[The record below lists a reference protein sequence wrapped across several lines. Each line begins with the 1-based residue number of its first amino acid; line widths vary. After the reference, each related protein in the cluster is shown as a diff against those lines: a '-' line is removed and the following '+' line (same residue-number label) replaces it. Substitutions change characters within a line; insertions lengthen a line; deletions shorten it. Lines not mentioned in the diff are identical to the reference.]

1 VNISEG
7 FIKRPIATSLLMAAI
22 ALFGLVA
29 YQSLPVSD
37 LPNVDFPTLLVTAQL
52 PGASPETM
60 GASVA
65 TPLENQFSMIAGLE
79 SMTSVNS
86 LGSTLVTLEF
96 DLNRSLDGASIDV
109 QSAITQASRL
119 LPQGM
124 PTPPTFTKV
133 NPADQPVLYLVV
145 TSTTMPPWTLDEY
158 AQTRI
163 AQRISMV
170 NGVAQVQVLG
180 SQKYA
185 VHAQL
190 DPHALAARQIGINEV
205 ETALRNWNVN
215 TPAGT
220 LIGPHK
226 SFTLQATGQLMNAEQ
241 YKDMIVTY
249 RNGAPV
255 RLRELGNIIDG
266 VEDQRTASWFYTAE
280 GEQRAITLGIQR
292 QPGTNTIAVADAVK
306 GLLPQF
312 RAELPTSVHMEVLY
326 DRSDTIRESYFD
338 VQLTM
343 ALTLALVIMVIFVFL
358 RNVWATVIPSLA
370 LPFSI
375 IGTFAVMYMLD
386 YSLDNLSMMALILS
400 VGFVVDDAIVML
412 ENIYRHVEMG
422 EDPLTASLV
431 GSREIGFTIVSM
443 TLSLAAVFIPVLFMG
458 GVLGRLFREFA
469 VTICVAILISG
480 VVSVTLTPMLCSRFL
495 KKPKHGHGGETEDG
509 AQAEQTGHREP
520 ERAGLFARLGATTER
535 YFEVMLGAYDR
546 TLKVVL
552 QHRGLTMAA
561 SAVVLFLT
569 AVLFVIVPKGF
580 IPDQDTDQLSVTTEA
595 AQGTSYDKLVEYQD
609 RVADI
614 IRDDPNVEALVSTIG
629 GSAANTLGGPNLGQI
644 VVHLKPRSERK
655 LLANDIIEKL
665 RPQLAEVVGMHVF
678 VQNPPTI
685 RIGGQV
691 SKSLYQFSMQS
702 PDREA
707 LYAASRSLLKSLG
720 EVDGLAD
727 LTSDLQVT
735 SPQVNVEID
744 RDKAAALGVTANAI
758 ENAFYNAYGPRWVST
773 IYAPVNE
780 YKVLLELA
788 PEFQADPASLSLLYF
803 KATPPQNSGAA
814 ATALAANG
822 TGASG
827 PGGPNGAGIV
837 VPLDTLAKAT
847 QVIGPQTV
855 NHYGQLPAVTISFG
869 LAPGASLGD
878 VLSRVRKVAAAS
890 LPEGV
895 SGQFQGAAKAFQS
908 SLSNLAVL
916 LVIAIMVVYIVL
928 GILYESYIHPLTILS
943 GLPSAGFGALLTLVL
958 FGMDLNIYAFVGMI
972 MLIGIVEKNAI
983 MQIDFALDA
992 ERQGSTPEQAIYQGC
1007 LIRFRP
1013 IMMTTMAALLGA
1025 VPIALGYGAGGEA
1038 RQPLGMVVVGGLL
1051 FSQLVTLYLTPVV
1064 YTYMAQVQSWL
1075 KNRGAAPAMHPAAA
1089 TE

>member
-1 VNISEG
+1 MNISEG

-29 YQSLPVSD
+29 YRSLPVSD

-86 LGSTLVTLEF
+86 LGSTQITLEF
-96 DLNRSLDGASIDV
+96 DLNRSLDGAAVDV
-109 QSAITQASRL
+109 QGAITQAARL

-133 NPADQPVLYLVV
+133 NPADQPILYLVI
-145 TSTTMPPWTLDEY
+145 TSTTVPPWTLDEY
-158 AQTRI
+158 AETRI

-170 NGVAQVQVLG
+170 SGVAQVQVLG
-180 SQKYA
+180 SQKFA

-205 ETALRNWNVN
+205 EASLRAWNVN
-215 TPAGT
+215 TPTGSI
-220 LIGPHK
+220 IGPHK
-226 SFTLQATGQLMNAEQ
+226 TYTLQATGQLMTAAE
-241 YKDMIVTY
+241 YKDMIVAY

-255 RLRELGNIIDG
+255 RLGQLGNIKDG
-266 VEDQRTASWFYTAE
+266 VEDERTASWFYTGE
-280 GEQRAITLGIQR
+280 GAQRAITLGIQR

-306 GLLPQF
+306 ALMPQWKL
-312 RAELPTSVHMEVLY
+312 ELPSSIHMDVLY
-326 DRSDTIRESYFD
+326 DRSDTIRESYRD
-338 VQLTM
+338 VQFTM
-343 ALTLALVIMVIFVFL
+343 LLTLALVIMVIFVFL

-375 IGTFAVMYMLD
+375 IGTFAVMYMLG

-458 GVLGRLFREFA
+458 GVLGRLFREFS

-480 VVSVTLTPMLCSRFL
+480 VVSVTLTPMLCSLFL
-495 KKPKHGHGGETEDG
+495 KKPHKHGEKPSG
-509 AQAEQTGHREP
+509 
-520 ERAGLFARLGATTER
+520 FARVTEQG
-535 YFEVMLGAYDR
+535 FDSMLHGYDKA
-546 TLKVVL
+546 LQVVL
-552 QHRGLTMAA
+552 KHRPATMAA
-561 SAVVLFLT
+561 FVAVLVLT
-569 AVLFVIVPKGF
+569 GVLFVLVPKGF
-580 IPDQDTDQLSVTTEA
+580 IPEQDTDQIAVTTEA

-609 RVADI
+609 KVASI
-614 IRDDPNVEALVSTIG
+614 IRENPNVEGLVSTIG
-629 GSAANTLGGPNLGQI
+629 GSAAATLGGPNLGQI
-644 VVHLKPRSERK
+644 VVHLKPRGDRK
-655 LLANDIIEKL
+655 ELATEIIAKL
-665 RPQLAEVVGMHVF
+665 RPQIAQVVGMDVYM
-678 VQNPPTI
+678 QNPPTV

-702 PDREA
+702 PNREE
-707 LYAASRSLLKSLG
+707 LYEASRNLRKALT
-720 EVDGLAD
+720 GLAGIED
-727 LTSDLQVT
+727 LTSDLEIS

-744 RDKAAALGVTANAI
+744 RDKAAALGVTANQI
-758 ENAFYNAYGPRWVST
+758 ESAFYDAYGPRWVST

-788 PEFQADPASLSLLYF
+788 PEFQNDPSALSMLYF
-803 KATPPQNSGAA
+803 KATPQPGTAAA
-814 ATALAANG
+814 ATAAAATQG
-822 TGASG
+822 GGTASGVVGGALGSTGATT
-827 PGGPNGAGIV
+827 AGTV
-837 VPLDTLAKAT
+837 VPLDTLAKT
-847 QVIGPQTV
+847 SQVVGPQTV
-855 NHYGQLPAVTISFG
+855 NHHGQLPAVTISFG

-878 VLSRVRKVAAAS
+878 VLTRVQKVADDT

-895 SGQFQGAAKAFQS
+895 SGAFQGAAKAFES
-908 SLSNLAVL
+908 SLGNLAVL

-943 GLPSAGFGALLTLVL
+943 GLPSAAFGALVTLIV
-958 FGMDLNIYAFVGMI
+958 FRMDLNIYAFVGMI

-983 MQIDFALDA
+983 MQIDFALEA
-992 ERQGSTPEQAIYQGC
+992 ERGGKKPEEAIYEGC

-1025 VPIALGYGAGGEA
+1025 LPIAVGYGAGGEA
-1038 RQPLGMVVVGGLL
+1038 RQPLGLVVVGGLL
-1051 FSQLVTLYLTPVV
+1051 FSQLVTLFLTPVV
-1064 YTYMAQVQSWL
+1064 YTYMAQVQGWMKSRQDARAL
-1075 KNRGAAPAMHPAAA
+1075 TPITAGK
-1089 TE
+1089 